1 MEDVA
6 LNEPIGR
13 VKANDLDIG
22 ENAKSSYDI
31 IEGDGM
37 DIFEITTDAQTQ
49 DGIIRVRKVNH
60 ISVKNHHCLLYVQL
74 PSQTLLCKVL
84 DFQGFFYLWM
94 RCQAS
99 GVMKRG
105 VLATSLRIFVEVT
118 AGETSMDV
126 GNALILSRLPCGHNT
141 QVLLPWFQRRR
152 ADQIPL
158 QWWFKLP

>member
-6 LNEPIGR
+6 LGEPIGR

-49 DGIIRVRKVNH
+49 DGIIRVRKVN
-60 ISVKNHHCLLYVQL
+60 ISVKKKKKCFLYIQL
-74 PSQTLLCKVL
+74 PSQTVLCEKIL

-99 GVMKRG
+99 EVIKKGCISHVSQNCYLG
-105 VLATSLRIFVEVT
+105 DNWGDIHGSILGAGNVLIYLGFHVVKSYRFCFLGSK
-118 AGETSMDV
+118 GEE
-126 GNALILSRLPCGHNT
+126 
-141 QVLLPWFQRRR
+141 
-152 ADQIPL
+152 
-158 QWWFKLP
+158 

>member
-6 LNEPIGR
+6 LGEPIGR

-60 ISVKNHHCLLYVQL
+60 ILLK
-74 PSQTLLCKVL
+74 PSMFIVHTTTQP
-84 DFQGFFYLWM
+84 DFVR
-94 RCQAS
+94 RCW
-99 GVMKRG
+99 
-105 VLATSLRIFVEVT
+105 
-118 AGETSMDV
+118 
-126 GNALILSRLPCGHNT
+126 LSRDSCG
-141 QVLLPWFQRRR
+141 
-152 ADQIPL
+152 
-158 QWWFKLP
+158 

>member
-6 LNEPIGR
+6 LGEPIGR

-60 ISVKNHHCLLYVQL
+60 ISVKTINVYCAYPARLREKMLA
-74 PSQTLLCKVL
+74 
-84 DFQGFFYLWM
+84 FQGFFHLWM
-94 RCQAS
+94 RCQAP

-105 VLATSLRIFVEVT
+105 ILAMFL
-118 AGETSMDV
+118 
-126 GNALILSRLPCGHNT
+126 
-141 QVLLPWFQRRR
+141 
-152 ADQIPL
+152 
-158 QWWFKLP
+158 

>member
-6 LNEPIGR
+6 LGEPIGR

-49 DGIIRVRKVNH
+49 DGIIRVRKVNY
-60 ISVKNHHCLLYVQL
+60 ISVKKKCLLYIQL
-74 PSQTLLCKVL
+74 PTQTLLCKKML
-84 DFQGFFYLWM
+84 ALRGLFYLWM

-99 GVMKRG
+99 EVIKKD
-105 VLATSLRIFVEVT
+105 VLAMSFKT
-118 AGETSMDV
+118 A
-126 GNALILSRLPCGHNT
+126 I
-141 QVLLPWFQRRR
+141 
-152 ADQIPL
+152 
-158 QWWFKLP
+158 

>member
-6 LNEPIGR
+6 LGEPIGR

-60 ISVKNHHCLLYVQL
+60 ISAKTINVYCAYNY
-74 PSQTLLCKVL
+74 SARLCEKML
-84 DFQGFFYLWM
+84 AFQGFFHLWM
-94 RCQAS
+94 RCQAPA
-99 GVMKRG
+99 VMKRG
-105 VLATSLRIFVEVT
+105 ILAMFSEFSWR
-118 AGETSMDV
+118 
-126 GNALILSRLPCGHNT
+126 
-141 QVLLPWFQRRR
+141 
-152 ADQIPL
+152 
-158 QWWFKLP
+158 